1 MPTTNEFSMVRPYEK
16 QKPRVSNKSF
26 NFSSLILS
34 LRNFKNKVIKEI
46 NIIRFNIPM
55 RIKNVPETSANN
67 FTNFLK
73 VG

>member
-1 MPTTNEFSMVRPYEK
+1 MPTMTNNLKYGPTIRET
-16 QKPRVSNKSF
+16 KPRVSNKSF

-55 RIKNVPETSANN
+55 RIKNVPETRVPIISPIS
-67 FTNFLK
+67 
-73 VG
+73 